1 MDFASVVKKVNLKI
15 ILYARNWRG
24 GYNMINVAIL
34 GFGVVGCGVAEV
46 LKINSESI
54 TQRAGQEIKVK
65 WILDIR
71 DFTDSPYADVLT
83 KNADDVFN
91 DSSVDIVVETIGG
104 AKIAAEFTKRALMS
118 GKSVV
123 TSNKELVASQGPE
136 LLQLAKENGVS
147 YLFEASVGGGI
158 PIIRPLNQCLAA
170 NEINGITGILNGTT
184 NYIFTHM
191 RKEGKSFEDA
201 LKGAQQNGYAEQNPT
216 ADVEGHDTCRKLA
229 ILSSIAYNEFV
240 DSENIYTEGI
250 TKVTTE
256 DMKYAE
262 AMNGVIKLIAISRK
276 VNDKIFARVSPA
288 IISKDHPLAN
298 VEDVFNA
305 IVVKGNAIGDAMFY
319 GRGAG
324 KMPTASAVVADIID
338 IAKHPNFGTTNV
350 WVRSNENNIIEIE
363 NSSAKFLVRVQ
374 VSDVSEAK
382 KDISSVFSQKVEYI
396 EMNSENNKFAFI
408 TPIAEEKELNS
419 SMIRLKEMNS
429 ITEVLNRIRIEE
441 E

>member
-1 MDFASVVKKVNLKI
+1 
-15 ILYARNWRG
+15 
-24 GYNMINVAIL
+24 MINVAIL
-34 GFGVVGCGVAEV
+34 GYGVVGSGVAEV
-46 LKINSESI
+46 IKKNSESI
-54 TQRAGQEIKVK
+54 KQRAGTEIRVK

-71 DFTDSPYADVLT
+71 DFPDSPDKDVLT
-83 KNADDVFN
+83 KNADDVFD
-91 DSSVDIVVETIGG
+91 DSDVSIVVETIGG
-104 AKIAAEFTKRALMS
+104 ATIAAQFTRRALTS

-136 LLQLAKENGVS
+136 LLKLAKENGVS

-170 NEINGITGILNGTT
+170 NEIHGITGILNGTT
-184 NYIFTHM
+184 NYIFTQM
-191 RKEGKSFEDA
+191 KKEGKSFETA
-201 LKGAQQNGYAEQNPT
+201 LKEAQQNGYAEQNPT

-250 TKVTTE
+250 TKVTTD

-276 VNDKIFARVSPA
+276 LEDKIIARVSPA

-305 IVVKGNAIGDAMFY
+305 IVVKGDAIGDAMFY

-324 KMPTASAVVADIID
+324 KLPTASAVVADIID
-338 IAKHPNFGTTNV
+338 IAKHPDSGTTGV
-350 WVRSNENNIIEIE
+350 WVRNEENNILPIEE
-363 NSSAKFLVRVQ
+363 SPAKFLVRVKT
-374 VSDVSEAK
+374 DDITAAR
-382 KDISSVFSQKVEYI
+382 KDIASIFGQTEFI
-396 EMNSENNKFAFI
+396 ELGLKIRKNELAFI
-408 TPIAEEKELNS
+408 TPVAAEKELSGKISRLNDLS
-419 SMIRLKEMNS
+419 SIIEISNK
-429 ITEVLNRIRIEE
+429 IRIEE

>member
-1 MDFASVVKKVNLKI
+1 
-15 ILYARNWRG
+15 
-24 GYNMINVAIL
+24 MINVAIL

-54 TQRAGQEIKVK
+54 AQRAGQEIKVK

-71 DFTDSPYADVLT
+71 DFPGSPYADILT
-83 KNADDVFN
+83 KNADDIFN

-104 AKIAAEFTKRALMS
+104 AKIAAEYTRRALMA

-136 LLQLAKENGVS
+136 LLKLAKENGVS

-170 NEINGITGILNGTT
+170 NDINGITGILNGTT
-184 NYIFTHM
+184 NYILTHM

-201 LKGAQQNGYAEQNPT
+201 LKEAQKNGYAEANPT

-240 DSENIYTEGI
+240 DYSNIYTEGI
-250 TKVTTE
+250 TNITTD

-262 AMNGVIKLIAISRK
+262 AMNSIIKLIAISK
-276 VNDKIFARVSPA
+276 KDNDKIFARVSPA

-338 IAKHPNFGTTNV
+338 IVKHPDSVAMNE
-350 WVRSNENNIIEIE
+350 WVRGNENNVIAIGD
-363 NSSAKFLVRVQ
+363 SSAKFFVRVKAN
-374 VSDVSEAK
+374 DISEAK
-382 KDISSVFSQKVEYI
+382 KNVNSVFGNEVEFV
-396 EMNSENNKFAFI
+396 ELSSKSNEFAVI
-408 TPIAEEKELNS
+408 TPTAAEKELNS
-419 SMIRLKEMNS
+419 NIAKLKEMSS
-429 ITEVLNRIRIEE
+429 ISEVCSIIRIEE